1 MQEGRRPA
9 AGQILV
15 AMQFAFA
22 GKGPIRPPIQPIS
35 GLEVV
40 RLADQ
45 IG

>member
-1 MQEGRRPA
+1 MQEGRRAP

-22 GKGPIRPPIQPIS
+22 GKSSVRPPVQPVS
-35 GLEVV
+35 GFEVI

-45 IG
+45 IR